1 MGEAGEGGDQVTY
14 FGIVVVILAAVFCL
28 WYWSQSDDFVID
40 NIFEFEE
47 DPETGRR
54 KAKDRESEDLR

>member
-1 MGEAGEGGDQVTY
+1 MTY